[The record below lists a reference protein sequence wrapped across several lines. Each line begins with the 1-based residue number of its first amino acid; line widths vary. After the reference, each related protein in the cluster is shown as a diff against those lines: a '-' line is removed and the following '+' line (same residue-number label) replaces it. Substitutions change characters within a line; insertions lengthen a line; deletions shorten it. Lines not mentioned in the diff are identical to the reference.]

1 MLIPSEN
8 FRKSSRLNQR
18 LPPKMD
24 FYQKLEVWLAKNQES
39 QVLSI
44 KVSAVN
50 FLNPLSASQNLT
62 FTRQILAGEKSQAGN
77 F

>member
-8 FRKSSRLNQR
+8 FRKSSRLPQKTGF
-18 LPPKMD
+18 LPKI
-24 FYQKLEVWLAKNQES
+24 EVWLAKNQES

-50 FLNPLSASQNLT
+50 FINALSASQNLT